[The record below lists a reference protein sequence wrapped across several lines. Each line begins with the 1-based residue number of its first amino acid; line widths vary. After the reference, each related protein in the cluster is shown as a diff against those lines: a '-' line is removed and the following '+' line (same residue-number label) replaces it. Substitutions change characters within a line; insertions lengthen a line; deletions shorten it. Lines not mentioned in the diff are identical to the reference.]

1 MKIELTQE
9 EVKQAIEAWARR
21 KLRLKGPV
29 KVKDT
34 GYCHREYVIE
44 TDKNKFKEV

>member
-1 MKIELTQE
+1 MQIHLTE
-9 EVKQAIEAWARR
+9 AEVRQAIESWVRR
-21 KLRLKGPV
+21 KLRLEGPM
-29 KVKDT
+29 KVKET